1 MDQAVSQEKSSELDG
16 SRNQNNVE
24 LSSAGETKP
33 EASSSDKAE
42 STTKEEPE
50 DESKYPS
57 GMRLGLVML
66 ALCLAVFL
74 MSLDNSIISTAIPKI
89 TDEFNSLGDIGWY
102 GSAYLLTT
110 ASLQLVYGK
119 FYSFLPIKL
128 VYLAAIFIFEVGS
141 VLCGA
146 ATSSQ
151 MLIVGRAIAG
161 VGAAG
166 VFSGSLIILAHSAP
180 LRRRP
185 LYTGL
190 IGGVYGISSVA
201 GPLLGGAFT
210 DGVTWR
216 WCFYINL
223 PIGGLALGVIAIF
236 FPEPAR
242 KIDAAKGWKDRIM
255 SFDPIGTAVLIPDVI
270 CLLLALQWGGTT
282 YAWSDGRIIAL
293 LVLFSVLLITWILLQ
308 YFQGER
314 ATVPGRIIRPRS
326 VWSACLFS
334 MCCGAVLFV
343 AIYYLPIWFQVV
355 KGASAVQSGID
366 NLALI
371 LGVTVGSIFGGA
383 LTTVWGQYAP
393 LMVAGAALSSV
404 GFGLITTFSPD
415 TESGRWI
422 GYQALAGFGLGL
434 GTQQP
439 IVAVQNVLALIDVP
453 TGTTLLVFVQTISGA
468 IFNSVAQ
475 SVFTN
480 KLQQNIIEYTPGLNP
495 AIVLGTGATAVQSSI
510 PAEYLDGVRLAY
522 NNALNRVMLIPAVIA
537 AVSVIFGFT
546 IEWRS
551 VKGKD
556 KKNADVSATLE
567 AASEPQAEAGK
578 GKHKKSCCA

>member
-1 MDQAVSQEKSSELDG
+1 MDQAVGYENANELDRSHHQKMG
-16 SRNQNNVE
+16 E
-24 LSSAGETKP
+24 LSSASEAKP
-33 EASSSDKAE
+33 EANSSDADGSAAE
-42 STTKEEPE
+42 EKQE
-50 DESKYPS
+50 DESQYPS
-57 GMRLGLVML
+57 GIRLGLVML

-74 MSLDNSIISTAIPKI
+74 VSLDNSIVSTAIPKI

-128 VYLAAIFIFEVGS
+128 VYLAAIFIFELGS

-146 ATSSQ
+146 AKSSK
-151 MLIVGRAIAG
+151 MLIGGRAIAG

-166 VFSGSLIILAHSAP
+166 IVSGSLIILAHSAP

-190 IGGVYGISSVA
+190 IGGVYGISSVV

-223 PIGGLALGVIAIF
+223 PIGGLALAVIAIF
-236 FPEPAR
+236 FPEPDR
-242 KIDAAKGWKDRIM
+242 KIDAAKGWKDTVM

-270 CLLLALQWGGTT
+270 VLLLALQWGGTT
-282 YAWSDGRIIAL
+282 YPWSDGRIIAL

-308 YFQGER
+308 YFQGDR

-326 VWSACLFS
+326 IWSACLFS
-334 MCCGAVLFV
+334 LASGAVLFV
-343 AIYYLPIWFQVV
+343 AIYYIPIWFQVV
-355 KGASAVQSGID
+355 KGVSAVQSGID

-383 LTTVWGQYAP
+383 LTAVWGQYAP
-393 LMVAGAALSSV
+393 LMVVGSALSSV
-404 GFGLITTFSPD
+404 GFGLITTFTPD
-415 TESGRWI
+415 ISIGRWI
-422 GYQALAGFGLGL
+422 GYQALAGFGLGM

-439 IVAVQNVLALIDVP
+439 IVAVQNVLPLIDVP
-453 TGTTLLVFVQTISGA
+453 TGTTLLVFVQTISGS

-475 SVFTN
+475 SVFYN
-480 KLQQNIIEYTPGLNP
+480 KLQQYTVEYAPGLDP
-495 AIVLGTGATAVQSSI
+495 AIVLGTGATAIQSTI
-510 PAEYLDGVRLAY
+510 PAQYLDAVKLAY
-522 NNALNRVMLIPAVIA
+522 NNALNRVMLIPTVIA
-537 AVSVIFGFT
+537 AVGVIFGFT
-546 IEWRS
+546 MEWRS
-551 VKGKD
+551 VKD
-556 KKNADVSATLE
+556 KNKKKTGVA
-567 AASEPQAEAGK
+567 AASEVGQPSEASK
-578 GKHKKSCCA
+578 SKHTKSCCV

>member
-1 MDQAVSQEKSSELDG
+1 MDPVVGQEKVSGLDG
-16 SRNQNNVE
+16 SREQNIVE
-24 LSSAGETKP
+24 VGSVAETKP
-33 EASSSDKAE
+33 EANSSDTDASAAE
-42 STTKEEPE
+42 EEQE
-50 DESKYPS
+50 DESQYPS
-57 GMRLGLVML
+57 GIRLGFVML

-74 MSLDNSIISTAIPKI
+74 TSLDNSIVSTAIPKI
-89 TDEFNSLGDIGWY
+89 TDEFNSLGDVGWY

-128 VYLAAIFIFEVGS
+128 VYLAAIFIFELGS

-146 ATSSQ
+146 AKSST

-166 VFSGSLIILAHSAP
+166 IFSGSLIILAHSAP

-190 IGGVYGISSVA
+190 IGGIYGISSVV

-223 PIGGLALGVIAIF
+223 PIGGVTLVVIAIF
-236 FPEPAR
+236 FPEPTR

-255 SFDPIGTAVLIPDVI
+255 SFDPIGTAVLIPDVVV
-270 CLLLALQWGGTT
+270 LLLALQWGGTT
-282 YAWSDGRIIAL
+282 YAWSSGRIIAL
-293 LVLFSVLLITWILLQ
+293 LVLFAVLLITWILLQ
-308 YFQGER
+308 YFQGDR

-326 VWSACLFS
+326 IWSACLFS
-334 MCCGAVLFV
+334 LS
-343 AIYYLPIWFQVV
+343 IVV
-355 KGASAVQSGID
+355 KGTSAVQSGID

-371 LGVTVGSIFGGA
+371 LGVTIGSLFAGI
-383 LTTVWGQYAP
+383 LTTVLGQYAP
-393 LMVAGAALSSV
+393 FMVISGALASV
-404 GFGLITTFSPD
+404 GFGLITTFTPD
-415 TESGRWI
+415 TSIGRWI

-434 GTQQP
+434 GAQQP
-439 IVAVQNVLALIDVP
+439 IVAVQNVLPLVDVP
-453 TGTTLLVFVQTISGA
+453 TGTTLLVFVQTISGS
-468 IFNSVAQ
+468 IFNSVGQ
-475 SVFTN
+475 SIFYN
-480 KLQQNIIEYTPGLNP
+480 KLQQYTIEYAPGLDP
-495 AIVLGTGATAVQSSI
+495 AIVLGTGATAIQSTI
-510 PAEYLDGVRLAY
+510 PAQYLDGVKLAY
-522 NNALNRVMLIPAVIA
+522 NNALNQVMLIPTVIA
-537 AVSVIFGFT
+537 AVGVIFGFT

-551 VKGKD
+551 VKNKN
-556 KKNADVSATLE
+556 KKKADLP
-567 AASEPQAEAGK
+567 AASEVEAQSEAGK